1 MKSPTEQK
9 PKDSQAGVAMPLDVE
24 IAAWNTL
31 LDEGEN
37 WTAEETKAYV
47 AATRVQR
54 EIRRRKRS

>member
-1 MKSPTEQK
+1 
-9 PKDSQAGVAMPLDVE
+9 MPLDVE

-37 WTAEETKAYV
+37 WTAEETKAY
-47 AATRVQR
+47 AAAARVQR